1 MLLRSA
7 SLRTAVLVFIEML
20 GGGESSV
27 RSLIAMVG
35 DGVRVKNNV
44 WYLRRQ
50 HIDLRVEG

>member
-1 MLLRSA
+1 LLRSA

-35 DGVRVKNNV
+35 DSVRVKNNV
-44 WYLRRQ
+44 CYLRRQ